1 MNIYE
6 QVLLYLCRFTMN
18 TRDIL
23 QAYSELEPMLEL
35 KNLLHSKVRMIYLQG
50 LCGSGGAVVLSA
62 LYAQSQNPLLIVLN
76 SKEEALYLKSDLENL
91 LTGEPIYFLPES
103 YLKPFQSD
111 RENAMSV
118 QERIETLSSFRK
130 NNNRI
135 LVTYSR
141 AAAEFVIDKI
151 ELNKNS
157 FEISKGQSL
166 DVDFLMEFLEMNQFE
181 RVDFVF
187 EPGQFSLRGGIV
199 DLFSFAHEYPFRIEL
214 DGDIIESIRSF
225 DVNNQLSIKE
235 MAHFSLVPKIQTTT
249 EIKKSSIF
257 EYLNENTIV
266 VSVDS
271 FLQVEDLA
279 KGWEM
284 SLQNH
289 QTAVDLKHES
299 IPVHPREI
307 WMSPKEYVKNFTQF
321 RQIFMG
327 GDKPLEQFKM
337 VGFRQEPQPLF
348 KRNFEMFKNW
358 LNQNLQMKFKTLVF
372 SDNNRQ
378 IERLQTIL
386 KDTAI
391 DEEFIPVYIGLSGGY
406 VDHDAQL
413 AFVTEHQLFDKY
425 YRPKSRQQYSSQTTL
440 TLREL
445 KNLKP
450 GDFVTH
456 IDHGIGRFAGL
467 EKMEMNGVMQEVV
480 RLVYRDNDLLYLS
493 VNSLHKISKYS
504 GKDGTVPSMHK
515 LGSGAWEKQKRTTK
529 KKVKDIARE
538 LIALYAKRK
547 KEKGFA
553 FSADNYLQLELEA
566 SFFYEDTPDQAKA
579 TEDVKRDMENEQPMD
594 RLICGDVGFGKTEIA
609 MRAAFKAVCDSKQ
622 VAILVPTTILAQQH
636 YRSFK
641 KRFAGFPVTLDYLN
655 RFKSTKEQKETI
667 EKLKQGK
674 IDVVIGTHRILGKD
688 IEFQNL
694 GLMIID
700 EEQKFGV
707 SAKEKL
713 KEIKVNV
720 DTLTLTA
727 TPIPRTL
734 HFSLMG
740 ARDLSIINTPPPNRQ
755 PVHTE
760 LATFSRDLL
769 GKAVL
774 DEMNRGGQVFVVHSR
789 VKDIYELA
797 SIISSE
803 VPGCRVCVAHGQM
816 EGHELEDVM
825 VKFIEG
831 EYDVLVATTII
842 ESGLDIPNA
851 NTIIINNAHMFGL
864 SDLHQMRGRVGR
876 SNIKAFCYLLS
887 PPISTLPEDSR
898 KRLRTLEE
906 YSELGSGFQVAMRDL
921 DIRGA
926 GNLLGAEQSGFISEM
941 GFDMYHKIL
950 DEAVR
955 ELKNEEFNEIFDQ
968 HEEIRSRDCQV
979 DTHYE
984 ILIPSHYVSQ
994 TAERLSLYSE
1004 LSNIET
1010 ELQLRQFAEQLVDRF
1025 GKLPIEV
1032 VALIDSVR
1040 LKWAG
1045 KELGM
1050 EKIVLSE
1057 MRMRCY
1063 FPGDPNASV
1072 YQSQAFAEIMGFV
1085 AMNQT
1090 KFAVKQTEKALIV
1103 QVNQINNIFE
1113 ALHVLGEWKLHL
1125 SSFKT
1130 QHA

>member
-1 MNIYE
+1 
-6 QVLLYLCRFTMN
+6 MN
-18 TRDIL
+18 TREIL
-23 QAYSELEPMLEL
+23 HQYCELEPFKEL
-35 KNLLHSKVRMIYLQG
+35 IHFVEENNETIFLQG
-50 LCGSGGAVVLSA
+50 LSGSGGALTISA
-62 LYAQSQNPLLIVLN
+62 LYFSCQKPILIVLPN
-76 SKEEALYLKSDLENL
+76 KDEALYMKSDLENL
-91 LTGEPIYFLPES
+91 LIGEPIYFIPETF
-103 YLKPFQSD
+103 LKPFQYQ
-111 RENAMSV
+111 RENAMAV
-118 QERIETLSSFRK
+118 QERIETLSSIRK
-130 NNNRI
+130 NNKRI
-135 LVTYSR
+135 IVTYGR
-141 AAAEFVIDKI
+141 AVAEFVIDKVQ
-151 ELNKNS
+151 LTQNS
-157 FEISKGQSL
+157 FEIAKGQNV
-166 DVDFLMEFLEMNQFE
+166 DIDFLLEFLELNEFE

-199 DLFSFAHEYPFRIEL
+199 DLFSFAHEFPFRIEL

-225 DVNNQLSIKE
+225 DVNNQLSLKE
-235 MAHFSLVPKIQTTT
+235 VAHFSLVPKIKASS
-249 EIKKSSIF
+249 EIKKASIF
-257 EYLNENTIV
+257 EYLEPETLLV
-266 VSVDS
+266 TLDS
-271 FLQVEDLA
+271 FLQFEELA
-279 KGWEM
+279 KGWETA
-284 SLQNH
+284 LQNY
-289 QTAVDLKHES
+289 QSAIDLNS
-299 IPVHPREI
+299 TNVPPHPKEI
-307 WMSPKEYVKNFTQF
+307 WMSPKEFVNLHAQYK
-321 RQIFMG
+321 RIFLG
-327 GDKPLEQFKM
+327 GDKPLDKFTT
-337 VGFRQEPQPLF
+337 VAFRQEPQPIF
-348 KRNFEMFKNW
+348 KRNFDMLKTW
-358 LNQNLQMKFKTLVF
+358 LAQNQENKFQTLVF
-372 SDNNRQ
+372 SDNSRQ

-391 DEEFIPVYIGLSGGY
+391 EHEFIPIYVGLSGGF
-406 VDHDAQL
+406 VDHDAKL
-413 AFVTEHQLFDKY
+413 ALVTEHQLFDKY
-425 YRPKSRQQYSSQTTL
+425 YRPRSRQQYSSSTTL

-467 EKMEMNGVMQEVV
+467 EKMEMNGVKQEVV

-504 GKDGTVPSMHK
+504 GKDGTAPSMHK

-553 FSADNYLQLELEA
+553 FAPDNYLQIELEA

-594 RLICGDVGFGKTEIA
+594 RLVCGDVGFGKTEVA

-641 KRFAGFPVTLDYLN
+641 KRFAGFPIEVDYLN
-655 RFKSTKEQKETI
+655 RFKSTKEQKETL
-667 EKLKQGK
+667 EKLKNGK
-674 IDVVIGTHRILGKD
+674 VDVIIGTHRILGKD
-688 IEFQNL
+688 MEFKDL

-707 SAKEKL
+707 GAKEKL
-713 KEIKVNV
+713 KAIKVNI

-740 ARDLSIINTPPPNRQ
+740 ARDLSVMNTPPPNRQ

-760 LATFSRDLL
+760 LATFNREFI
-769 GKAVL
+769 GKVVS
-774 DEMNRGGQVFVVHSR
+774 DEMNRGGQVFIVHSR
-789 VKDIYELA
+789 VKDIHELA
-797 SIISSE
+797 NIVSSE
-803 VPGCRVCVAHGQM
+803 VPGSRVCVAHGQM
-816 EGHELEDVM
+816 DGHELEDVM
-825 VKFIEG
+825 VRFIEG

-906 YSELGSGFQVAMRDL
+906 FSELGSGFQVAMRDL

-955 ELKNEEFNEIFDQ
+955 ELKNEEFNGIFEHSDD
-968 HEEIRSRDCQV
+968 IKSRDCQI

-984 ILIPSHYVSQ
+984 ILIPSTYVTQ

-1004 LSNIET
+1004 LSNIES
-1010 ELQLRQFAEQLVDRF
+1010 ELQLRNFSEQLIDRF
-1025 GKLPIEV
+1025 GKLPTEV
-1032 VALIDSVR
+1032 IALIDSVR

-1045 KELGM
+1045 KDLGM

-1072 YQSQAFAEIMGFV
+1072 YQSNAFAEIMGFV
-1085 AMNQT
+1085 AQNQS
-1090 KFAVKQTEKALIV
+1090 KFVVKQTDKALIV
-1103 QVNQINNIFE
+1103 QVNQVGNIFE
-1113 ALHVLGEWKLHL
+1113 ALHVLGEWKLYLNRNL
-1125 SSFKT
+1125 SK
-1130 QHA
+1130 ANEN

>member
-1 MNIYE
+1 
-6 QVLLYLCRFTMN
+6 MN
-18 TRDIL
+18 TREIL
-23 QAYSELEPMLEL
+23 SEYLKIEPVQEL
-35 KNLLHSKVRMIYLQG
+35 VESCQNTVQTIFLQG
-50 LCGSGGAVVLSA
+50 LCGSGGAMAVASV
-62 LYAQSQNPLLIVLN
+62 YASLQRPLLLVMPN
-76 SKEEALYLKSDLENL
+76 KEEATYLKSDLENL
-91 LTGEPIYFLPES
+91 LIGEPIYFLPES
-103 YLKPFQSD
+103 FLKPFQSS
-111 RENAMSV
+111 RESAMSV

-130 NNNRI
+130 NNKRI
-135 LVTYSR
+135 LVTYGR
-141 AAAEFVIDKI
+141 ALAEFVIDKVQ
-151 ELNKNS
+151 LTQNS
-157 FEISKGQSL
+157 FEIAKGQML
-166 DVDFLMEFLEMNQFE
+166 DVDFLMEFLEINEFE

-187 EPGQFSLRGGIV
+187 EPGQFSLRGGIF

-214 DGDIIESIRSF
+214 DGDIIESIRAF

-235 MAHFSLVPKIQTTT
+235 MAQFSLVPKINATHD
-249 EIKKSSIF
+249 IKKSTIF
-257 EYLNENTIV
+257 DYLDENTLV
-266 VSVDS
+266 FSLDS

-279 KGWEM
+279 KGWETA
-284 SLQNH
+284 LQNY
-289 QTAVDLKHES
+289 QAAIDLKSEN
-299 IPVHPREI
+299 IPIHPKEI
-307 WMSPKEYVKNFTQF
+307 WMSPKQWVQSISKFK
-321 RQIFMG
+321 QIYLG
-327 GDKPLEQFKM
+327 GEKPLEKFM
-337 VGFRQEPQPLF
+337 TIGFQQEPQPIF
-348 KRNFEMFKNW
+348 KRNFDMLKSW
-358 LNQNLQMKFKTLVF
+358 LAENQQKQYQTLVF
-372 SDNNRQ
+372 SDNSRQ

-386 KDTAI
+386 KDTSI
-391 DEEFIPVYIGLSGGY
+391 EHEFTPVYVGLSGGFL
-406 VDHDAQL
+406 DAEAKI

-425 YRPKSRQQYSSQTTL
+425 YRPKSRQQYSNQTSL

-467 EKMEMNGVMQEVV
+467 EKMQMNGVTQEVV

-504 GKDGTVPSMHK
+504 GKDGTAPTMHK

-553 FSADNYLQLELEA
+553 FAPDNYLQLELEA

-579 TEDVKRDMENEQPMD
+579 TDDIKRDMENEQPMD
-594 RLICGDVGFGKTEIA
+594 RLICGDVGFGKTEVA

-636 YRSFK
+636 YRTFK
-641 KRFAGFPVTLDYLN
+641 KRFAGFPVEVDYLN
-655 RFKSTKEQKETI
+655 RFKSAKEQKETL
-667 EKLKQGK
+667 EKLKAGK
-674 IDVVIGTHRILGKD
+674 VDIVIGTHRLLGKD
-688 IEFQNL
+688 IEFKDL

-707 SAKEKL
+707 GAKEKL
-713 KEIKVNV
+713 KAIKVNI

-760 LATFSRDLL
+760 LATYNRELL
-769 GKAVL
+769 GKVVT

-789 VKDIYELA
+789 VKDIHELA
-797 SIISSE
+797 HVIASE
-803 VPGCRVCVAHGQM
+803 VPGVRVCVAHGQM

-851 NTIIINNAHMFGL
+851 NTIVINNAHLFGL

-887 PPISTLPEDSR
+887 PPVTLLPEDSR

-955 ELKNEEFNEIFDQ
+955 ELKNEEFTDTFDVSYD
-968 HEEIRSRDCQV
+968 IKSRDCQI

-984 ILIPSHYVSQ
+984 ILIPSNYVSQ
-994 TAERLSLYSE
+994 TAERLSLYSD
-1004 LSNIET
+1004 LSNIDS
-1010 ELQLRQFAEQLVDRF
+1010 ELALREFTQQLIDRF
-1025 GKLPIEV
+1025 GKMPTEV
-1032 VALIDSVR
+1032 ISLIDSVR

-1057 MRMRCY
+1057 MKMRCY
-1063 FPGDPNASV
+1063 FPGDPNAAV
-1072 YQSQAFAEIMGFV
+1072 YQSSAFAEIMGFV
-1085 AMNQT
+1085 AQNQN
-1090 KFAVKQTEKALIV
+1090 KFAVKQTDKALIV
-1103 QVNQINNIFE
+1103 QVNLVNDIFE
-1113 ALHVLGEWKLHL
+1113 ALHVLGEWKTYLNRE
-1125 SSFKT
+1125 SI
-1130 QHA
+1130 